1 MRGNVNT
8 RHPEA
13 EVAAQDRTLWGI
25 FVSQTTSADAGEAG
39 YKNIKVIAMS
49 LGSNSLHLL

>member
-1 MRGNVNT
+1 MRGKVNR

-13 EVAAQDRTLWGI
+13 KVAAQDRTLWRIFISQAAVQMQVQLGI
-25 FVSQTTSADAGEAG
+25 T
-39 YKNIKVIAMS
+39 KNKVIAMS